1 MLDFGDVPLQYF
13 VGLRVTIANTG
24 PCQPLA
30 VALSVSGAG
39 FFVTQADPTTLPPSS
54 TTASGT
60 VMPGAPTRFVVVF
73 APSANGPQ
81 TGTLTIS
88 SNDPAN
94 PAVTV
99 PLSANGVTPSP
110 ASIELVLDRSGSMA
124 GSAPGGTRMDAL
136 HAAVRLFADLVIAG
150 TGDAMGSVQFD
161 DQHSV
166 LTALGDFD
174 ATQRGAIE
182 TDSDSLT
189 PRGATSIGGGLD
201 VALQALTPATTPRKV
216 AIVFTDGLEN
226 TGPTIAH
233 EEPGLLGAGI
243 ECYAVGLGQ
252 PQDISTPALSQLAN
266 SANGKFF
273 LTSDTL
279 ELRKNFVQVLADAY
293 RHNTAADPIHSIQ
306 PGQTMELPVQLT
318 SCERRLSFVAMW
330 DDPASQLD
338 LTVVAPDGT
347 VYSPG
352 SPSSNLLVR
361 FVQRPG
367 YGFFQITLPE
377 IDPGSGITLGP
388 LPIGTWIF
396 RLHARSLAGASER
409 VATQVLVESD
419 VSLRTRLVAPDISTP
434 AMLEASLTHL
444 SQPLTAAKVW
454 AEITPPRKS
463 LRAITTPQVVARAL
477 DGDAHPIPLHRTP
490 MGKPF
495 RVDLKPMKDD
505 VAKQGITHAGRVKL
519 PAIDGVYHVEVHAT
533 GKACDGIFERFEAYD
548 VYIGPRVD
556 KRKSRITVALAEAL
570 RAHVIFTPRDQTGK
584 PIGPGHLH
592 GIRATGVRA
601 SALSTQDLG
610 NGDYRVTACWAPGAR
625 NPSLTLALR
634 DAEWSVPLSGGAK
647 TASGRGTAAKK
658 AAGKPAKKPKR

>member
-1 MLDFGDVPLQYF
+1 M
-13 VGLRVTIANTG
+13 
-24 PCQPLA
+24 
-30 VALSVSGAG
+30 
-39 FFVTQADPTTLPPSS
+39 
-54 TTASGT
+54 
-60 VMPGAPTRFVVVF
+60 RFVVVF

-81 TGTLTIS
+81 AGTLTVT

-94 PAVTV
+94 PVVNV
-99 PLSANGVTPSP
+99 PLSGNGVTPSP
-110 ASIELVLDRSGSMA
+110 ASVELVLDRSGSMA
-124 GSAPGGTRMDAL
+124 GSAPEGTRMDAL
-136 HAAVRLFADLVIAG
+136 HLAVRLFADLVIAG

-166 LTALGDFD
+166 LTPLADFD
-174 ATQRGAIE
+174 ATQRGTIE

-189 PRGATSIGGGLD
+189 PRGMTSIGGGLD

-226 TGPTIAH
+226 TAPMIAT
-233 EEPGLLGAGI
+233 EEPGLLAAGI

-252 PQDISTPALSQLAN
+252 PQDISTAALSQLAN

-279 ELRKNFVQVLADAY
+279 ELRKNFVQVLADAF
-293 RHNTAADPIHSIQ
+293 RHSAAADPIHTIQ
-306 PGQTMELPVQLT
+306 PGQTMGLPVQLT

-338 LTVVAPDGT
+338 LTVEAPDGT

-352 SPSSNLLVR
+352 AASSNLLVR
-361 FVQRPG
+361 YVHRPG

-388 LPIGTWIF
+388 LPIGTWTF
-396 RLHARSLAGASER
+396 RLHARALAGATER
-409 VATQVLVESD
+409 VATQVLVESEVALRSRLAALD
-419 VSLRTRLVAPDISTP
+419 VSTP
-434 AMLEASLTHL
+434 AMLQASVTHL

-463 LRAITTPQVVARAL
+463 LRATMTPQVVARAL
-477 DGDAHPIPLHRTP
+477 DGDVNPIPLHRTR

-495 RVDLKPMKDD
+495 RVDLKPMKDES
-505 VAKQGITHAGRVKL
+505 AKRGITHTGRVKL
-519 PAIDGVYHVEVHAT
+519 PAVDGVYHVEVHAT
-533 GKACDGIFERFEAYD
+533 GQACGGRFERFEAYD

-556 KRKSRITVALAEAL
+556 KRRTRITAAFVEPN
-570 RAHVIFTPRDQTGK
+570 RADVILTPRDQAGK
-584 PIGPGHLH
+584 ELGPGHAH
-592 GIRATGVRA
+592 EIRVTGVRA
-601 SALSTQDLG
+601 TALSIQDLR

-634 DAEWSVPLSGGAK
+634 DAEWSIPLSGRTK
-647 TASGRGTAAKK
+647 TASGRGVAAKK
-658 AAGKPAKKPKR
+658 PTPRKPERKTKR